1 MKKRIILF
9 DQDGIYGSIMD
20 KYLSSSESFVYLGWY
35 RQMEEL
41 VPILK
46 ANRPDYLLI
55 EIPEAED
62 LSLIEEVKRNCA
74 LTDVI
79 ILSAKDDR
87 VSIFKALKAGA
98 NGYLIKCLDIRET
111 VEDLSKLAHD
121 GVALSPSVA
130 KNIVKGFWKTN
141 NSPLTPTETKVLK
154 FASIGHT
161 YTSIAKNLEMSKA
174 TAKTHLKNIY
184 RKLNTHRKSE
194 TLERAHLEGLIN

>member
-1 MKKRIILF
+1 MKKRIVLF
-9 DQDGIYGSIMD
+9 DQDNLYGSIMD
-20 KYLSSSESFVYLGWY
+20 NYLSSTGAFVYLGWY
-35 RQMEEL
+35 QKMEEL

-55 EIPEAED
+55 EIPETAD
-62 LSLIEEVKRNCA
+62 LSLIEEVKRNCTF
-74 LTDVI
+74 TDVI
-79 ILSAKDDR
+79 ILSSKDDR

-111 VEDLSKLAHD
+111 VEDLGKLAHD

-194 TLERAHLEGLIN
+194 TLERAHLERLIN